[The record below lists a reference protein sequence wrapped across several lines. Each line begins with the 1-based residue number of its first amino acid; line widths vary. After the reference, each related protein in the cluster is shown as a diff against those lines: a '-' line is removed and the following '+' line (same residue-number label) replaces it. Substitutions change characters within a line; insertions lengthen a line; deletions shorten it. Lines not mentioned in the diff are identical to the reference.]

1 MAASTGGLGAVGAPA
16 ALGLLVLSEAA
27 VPIPFPADLLMLLVG
42 ERAAAGALP
51 LWAAALGL
59 EAATVI
65 GTTALFLALRG
76 PARAVIPRIGPRV
89 GLTEARIARSCEVL
103 ERRGRIAVALGRGTP
118 GLRTLTVAASA
129 VSGMRARWVLP
140 ALVVGASAFVQLHLV
155 MGYVLGE
162 AAREALESALPVV
175 LVAVAVA
182 LVVGLLV
189 WRRLRGRER
198 AAAVWAEASCPAC
211 LALGAI
217 GARVM
222 PLPNE
227 RDI

>member
-89 GLTEARIARSCEVL
+89 GLTEVRIARSCEVL

-162 AAREALESALPVV
+162 AAREALELHCPSCWSPSPLHSSSDSSCGAGCAGASGPRRCGRRPAARPASPSAPS
-175 LVAVAVA
+175 A
-182 LVVGLLV
+182 
-189 WRRLRGRER
+189 
-198 AAAVWAEASCPAC
+198 PA
-211 LALGAI
+211 
-217 GARVM
+217 
-222 PLPNE
+222 
-227 RDI
+227 